1 MISRRKPRERPSSGH
16 DASPGSSQH
25 TSLRSWDTCS
35 HSMRSLPWWGEVT
48 MILSSI
54 FNFYTLLCFLQIH
67 TSYIFFSYISVWLL
81 QVKKQKKK
89 NFSLS
94 LHLCI
99 IGMTCGEEA
108 SEAWHVPGLSE
119 AALSD
124 TAIKSCHLRPALLL
138 PIWHASQMRG
148 WSGGEDGWEGDN
160 NITICL
166 SDWLHHSPVSEAA
179 LGPAMTD

>member
-166 SDWLHHSPVSEAA
+166 
-179 LGPAMTD
+179 